1 MISRLHRSGLQRPDW
16 RRTASYGLL
25 LGIAAAAVESFALPL
40 GEIGGVALI
49 QLVTLIVLH
58 WSVMGVGIAGALAVF
73 EPHGET
79 VAITMTLVTFT
90 LLNMLLWVPTID
102 AMRDPWAP
110 GDRIPLWLQLR
121 SDIPHFMWGGLFY
134 GGLFVLAWHL
144 HHRSERIRGVLAQAE
159 ISRQRAEALLSTEKL
174 KVLQGHVDP
183 AFLLRAMAEVERRYG
198 RDESGVDRLLDA
210 LVDFLRAAMP
220 GVRSGAST
228 LADEVQLTRDY
239 ARVLAELEPG
249 RGSWHIDDGA
259 AVPDSPFPP
268 LLLIPVLDRLASL
281 AGQPVV
287 LELRRAAARCI
298 LSARRTG
305 PCDDAW
311 LGSELDFRL
320 RVGLR
325 STLGNAW
332 SLDVGN
338 GTAGPAFVLSID
350 MPGSSPTPRTEN
362 TNGQDAELLRSPH

>member
-1 MISRLHRSGLQRPDW
+1 MIPRLQRSGSQRPHW

-40 GEIGGVALI
+40 GEIEEVALI

-73 EPHGET
+73 EPHGEAA
-79 VAITMTLVTFT
+79 AITMTLVTFT
-90 LLNMLLWVPTID
+90 LLNVLLWVPTIE
-102 AMRDPWAP
+102 ALRDPWSQTTH
-110 GDRIPLWLQLR
+110 IPPWLR

-144 HHRSERIRGVLAQAE
+144 HHRSERISGVLAQAE
-159 ISRQRAEALLSTEKL
+159 ISRQRAEALLSAEKL

-198 RDESGVDRLLDA
+198 REQSGVDRLLDA

-228 LADEVQLTRDY
+228 LADEVQLTRYY

-249 RGSWHIDDGA
+249 RGSWRIDDRA
-259 AVPDSPFPP
+259 AAPDLPFPP
-268 LLLIPVLDRLASL
+268 LLLMPVLDRLASN

-287 LELRRAAARCI
+287 LELRRAAARFV
-298 LSARRTG
+298 LSAQRTG

-325 STLGNAW
+325 STLGDTW

-350 MPGSSPTPRTEN
+350 MPGSSSTPRTEN
-362 TNGQDAELLRSPH
+362 THGQDAELLRSPH